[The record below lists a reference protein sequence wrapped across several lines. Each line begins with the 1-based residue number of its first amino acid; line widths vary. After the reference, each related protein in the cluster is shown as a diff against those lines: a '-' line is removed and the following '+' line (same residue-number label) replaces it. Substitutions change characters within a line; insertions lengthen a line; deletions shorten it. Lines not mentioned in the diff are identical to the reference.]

1 MKNGFKSE
9 TTGGKLLLLAAA
21 AIFVLAVAGAVGGM
35 ADPGVSAATREERA
49 ALLEGLGHE
58 PDADAETEKTV
69 RLPKEFPA
77 VLENYEELQRSQ
89 GFSLKKYAGK
99 EVRIYTCPLTEAG
112 QEDVFSALYVYR
124 GKVVGGDIHS
134 VSFEGYMR
142 PLFPVVNDE
151 NG

>member
-1 MKNGFKSE
+1 MSKRTVGRE
-9 TTGGKLLLLAAA
+9 TLGGRLLLLAAA
-21 AIFVLAVAGAVGGM
+21 VVFVIAVAGAMSAGDGI
-35 ADPGVSAATREERA
+35 SAATREERA
-49 ALLEGLGHE
+49 ALLQSLGHA
-58 PDADAETEKTV
+58 PDADAETEKLV

-77 VLENYEELQRSQ
+77 VLDNYEKLQRSQ

-99 EVRIYTCPLTEAG
+99 EVRIYTCPLTEDG

-124 GKVVGGDIHS
+124 GKVIGGDIHS

-142 PLFPVVNDE
+142 PLFPVENDE